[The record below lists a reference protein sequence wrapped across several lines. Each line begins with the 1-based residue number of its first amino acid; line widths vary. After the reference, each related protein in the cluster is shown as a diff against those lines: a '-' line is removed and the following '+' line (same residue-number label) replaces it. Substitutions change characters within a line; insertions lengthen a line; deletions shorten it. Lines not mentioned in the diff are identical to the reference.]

1 MNLNGSAWRHHN
13 PILSNYGGLYKAPRG
28 ARLVRPG
35 CVVKSDVNGRNPRS
49 TPLVLLDPIR
59 DAPRGGCRV
68 PAEPSITINNYETRF
83 FENFNRTSTETSPNG
98 NWCFAFRST
107 RGTLT
112 RLWFLDRNNPFVDS
126 SRSTSFLS
134 FFFFSSTIRCFFFTR
149 KQYLKRVNRDLNRI
163 VLSIIGGDCE

>member
-59 DAPRGGCRV
+59 DAPRGGRRV

-83 FENFNRTSTETSPNG
+83 FENFNRTSAETSPNG

-126 SRSTSFLS
+126 SRFNSS
-134 FFFFSSTIRCFFFTR
+134 FFFFQLYYILFHLENS
-149 KQYLKRVNRDLNRI
+149 V
-163 VLSIIGGDCE
+163 